1 MDQRRENLNTFT
13 WAWRPTM
20 VLHALKF
27 DSLSDQFETETNF
40 FFATIFTL
48 ALSLCTRLYISV
60 CLSVCLFFCCVRNQ
74 SASSFVCYHKMYC
87 CCVCVCCRL
96 DFMSLR
102 VLLQRF
108 CTVQC
113 YLAQLYNNLIQVRIF
128 FHSRYN

>member
-1 MDQRRENLNTFT
+1 
-13 WAWRPTM
+13 M
-20 VLHALKF
+20 VLHVLKF
-27 DSLSDQFETETNF
+27 VCLSDQFETEKNF

-60 CLSVCLFFCCVRNQ
+60 CLSVCF
-74 SASSFVCYHKMYC
+74 SAVFVTNPLPALCAIIKC
-87 CCVCVCCRL
+87 IVVVCVCCRL